1 MWESL
6 IWGFVASIP
15 LIIGSVVALFVSL
28 PKSIIAAIMAFG
40 SGVLVAA
47 LSFSL
52 MEEAF
57 NLSQSIPSVAIG
69 FILGGISYSAANRI
83 LDKKSKDDSSVRAR
97 KRSHGE
103 NSGGGKS
110 TSGLSL
116 LVGSIMDNIPENM
129 ALGIS
134 LVTGGAVNVVLIA
147 AIFISNFPE
156 GLASTHGMKANG
168 RSKKYILF
176 LWSIAVV
183 IGTIST
189 AIGFAVL
196 SKTSPAIISVAISF
210 AAGAILV
217 MLAESMIPEA
227 FEEGGSKIGL
237 AAMAGFVIAF
247 ILGRIGGG

>member
-1 MWESL
+1 L
-6 IWGFVASIP
+6 
-15 LIIGSVVALFVSL
+15 
-28 PKSIIAAIMAFG
+28 AFG
-40 SGVLVAA
+40 SGVLVSA
-47 LSFSL
+47 LTFSL
-52 MEEAF
+52 IEEAF
-57 NLSQSIPSVAIG
+57 SLSQSIPAVVIG
-69 FILGGISYSAANRI
+69 FILGGISYSVSNRI
-83 LDKKSKDDSSVRAR
+83 LDKKSYGCGNSSVVRKR

-103 NSGGGKS
+103 NAGGGKNA
-110 TSGLSL
+110 SGLSL

-134 LVTGGAVNVVLIA
+134 LVTGGSVNIVLIA

-168 RSKKYILF
+168 RTKKYILA
-176 LWSIAVV
+176 LWSMAVV

-196 SKTSPAIISVAISF
+196 SKTSPAIISIAISF

-227 FEEGGSKIGL
+227 FEEGGSRIGL
-237 AAMAGFVIAF
+237 AAMTGFAIAF
-247 ILGRIGGG
+247 ILRRMGG

>member
-1 MWESL
+1 
-6 IWGFVASIP
+6 
-15 LIIGSVVALFVSL
+15 
-28 PKSIIAAIMAFG
+28 MAFG

-47 LSFSL
+47 LTFSL
-52 MEEAF
+52 VEEAF
-57 NLSQSIPSVAIG
+57 SLSQSISPVVIG
-69 FILGGISYSAANRI
+69 FILGGISYSVANLI
-83 LDKKSKDDSSVRAR
+83 LDKKSKANRDYSSSASNTTSAASSSSSSSNSPVRNR

-103 NSGGGKS
+103 NAGGGKS
-110 TSGLSL
+110 ASGLSL
-116 LVGSIMDNIPENM
+116 LVGSVMDNIPENM

-134 LVTGGAVNVVLIA
+134 LVTGGAVNIVLIA

-156 GLASTHGMKANG
+156 GLASTEGMKSNG
-168 RSKKYILF
+168 RTKKYILG
-176 LWSIAVV
+176 LWSVAVI

-196 SKTSPAIISVAISF
+196 SKAIPFVISVAMSF

-227 FEEGGSKIGL
+227 FKEGGSKIGL
-237 AAMAGFVIAF
+237 AAMAGFTIAF